1 MSGFVHLHT
10 HTQYSLLDGQASV
23 KRLVNKAIKDG
34 MPGIAITDHGNM
46 FAIKE
51 FVDYVGKVNK
61 DTAARTKELKALL
74 SNMLSLQGEHSDLV
88 ALLASKKAEE
98 DSLKGEIEQAKRRD
112 KEFEPSEEQINQLNE
127 LSAMTTSLEAMQKE
141 FSFDA
146 VKAREIVIELEN
158 TLPFKP
164 IIGCEVY
171 VARRGDL
178 TLKSEKA
185 DRGGYHLILLA
196 KNLKGYKN
204 LMVHSSLKTSK
215 PQT

>member
-158 TLPFKP
+158 TPPFKP
-164 IIGCEVY
+164 IIGCEV
-171 VARRGDL
+171 
-178 TLKSEKA
+178 
-185 DRGGYHLILLA
+185 
-196 KNLKGYKN
+196 
-204 LMVHSSLKTSK
+204 
-215 PQT
+215 